1 MLFGLYVVRWSA
13 PGNGMISG
21 YIDPDTDTEKLR
33 SKLIAEEKARS
44 QELLQIPDPTPVP
57 TNIPQDE
64 TSEPEPEVVAMV
76 VQQERRK
83 QPTGESAAEMESDL
97 SETEEVDVGDQLNT
111 TEEREVLGESRL
123 DLTLVLEEID
133 VADSEL
139 KQSFQALI
147 ERTQQLSTNNTAP
160 PALPTSEKRT
170 VVSPGE
176 EHTRRRRTSSARTS
190 DDQNDDENM
199 VQ

>member
-1 MLFGLYVVRWSA
+1 LLFGLYVVRWSA

-33 SKLIAEEKARS
+33 SKLITEEKARS

-57 TNIPQDE
+57 TNIPQDD
-64 TSEPEPEVVAMV
+64 TMEPEPEVVAMV

-83 QPTGESAAEMESDL
+83 QPTGESAADMESDL

-123 DLTLVLEEID
+123 DRTLVLEDID
-133 VADSEL
+133 VQRRQQDRL
-139 KQSFQALI
+139 HIPYRQ
-147 ERTQQLSTNNTAP
+147 ERPQQVLQDLSGP
-160 PALPTSEKRT
+160 RG
-170 VVSPGE
+170 V
-176 EHTRRRRTSSARTS
+176 
-190 DDQNDDENM
+190 
-199 VQ
+199 